1 MRNRLIAVV
10 AMSLLTVFPAAAA
23 NAGEPSIDFN
33 GAGWGHGVGMSQYG
47 ALGRA
52 NDGQDYT
59 KILTDYYQG
68 ASIGTLGTDVVDPGL
83 IFTNVA
89 SDITSTTLRV
99 SNGPATPRTGMV
111 VTRLTGEATEP
122 TETLLSGDKVVIV
135 DETPGQGQPNGCV
148 MTLTIAGADT
158 VWGPG
163 TCDLDVE
170 LATGGDGVEHVVSA
184 TNCRRP
190 TQCTYGEGVALHL
203 VDNASDQRTTHDCIG
218 SCAYGLEFQG
228 FDIAIE
234 TSLDEYTRGVAEVP
248 FSWPMDTLKTQAV
261 AARSFAA
268 SLVDATDHRDA
279 GCFCDLNNSSSF
291 QVYAGW
297 VGGMLSSSEWFQ
309 AADETAGEIMK
320 HTAAP
325 DSDIVRAY
333 YSSSNGGASEWVKE
347 KWGADLPY
355 LVSVPD
361 PWSLWTPNPRRDW
374 TFTRTGSAVIDAFW
388 GTSSDYTLAGAEVVA
403 HNMSGSAK
411 TVRFTAEKPDGSP
424 VTKDVSGAS
433 VAAKFGL
440 YSWYFDIDDSR
451 VNVSPPPPGT
461 GGATS
466 VGVQD
471 PRSGIWTLRNANGTT
486 DDFYFGNPKDIPF
499 IGDWNGNGID
509 TVGLYRE
516 SAGFLFLRHTNTQG
530 FADVDIY
537 YGNPGDLP
545 VAGDW
550 NGDGIDTVGIYRPS
564 QSRFYLRNT
573 NTQGNADV
581 DLAFGQ
587 KGDVPIAGDWDGN
600 GYDTV
605 GVYRPST
612 RMVYFTNSL
621 TSGAADFSYHY
632 LGASPGDRIV
642 AGDWNL
648 DGVDTVGVFRPSNAT
663 FYLRDTYT
671 QTNANIVIKLG
682 ASWMNPVVGYWG
694 Q

>member
-10 AMSLLTVFPAAAA
+10 AMSLLTVFPAAAV
-23 NAGEPSIDFN
+23 NAAEPSIDFN

-47 ALGRA
+47 ANARA
-52 NDGQDYT
+52 ADGQKYD
-59 KILTDYYQG
+59 KILTDYYTG
-68 ASIGTLGTDVVDPGL
+68 ATIGTLGTDVVDPGL

-89 SDITSTTLRV
+89 SDITLTLLKV
-99 SNGPATPRTGMV
+99 SNGPASPRTGMV
-111 VTRLTGEATEP
+111 FTRVTGEAVPP
-122 TETLLSGDKVVIV
+122 TATLFSGDTIAVR
-135 DETPGQGQPNGCV
+135 DETAGPGQPGGCV
-148 MTLTIAGADT
+148 MTLTISGAVT
-158 VWGPG
+158 EWGPG
-163 TCDLDVE
+163 TCDLSAE
-170 LATGGDGVEHVVSA
+170 LASNGAAVEHLVSA

-190 TQCTYGEGVALHL
+190 TQCTYGQGAALHL
-203 VDNASDQRTTHDCIG
+203 VDNGSDQRTVDDCIG
-218 SCAYGLEFQG
+218 SCDFGLEYQG
-228 FDIAIE
+228 FDLVVE
-234 TSLDEYTRGVAEVP
+234 TTLDEYTRGVAEVP
-248 FSWPMDTLKTQAV
+248 FSWPVDALKTQAV

-268 SLVDATDHRDA
+268 SLVVATDHREA

-297 VGGMLSSSEWFQ
+297 VGGMVLSNEWFD

-320 HTAAP
+320 HDAAP

-361 PWSLWTPNPRRDW
+361 PWSLWAPNPRRDW

-403 HNMSGSAK
+403 HNESGSAK

-440 YSWYFDIDDSR
+440 YSWYFSIDDSR
-451 VNVSPPPPGT
+451 VNDSPPPPGT
-461 GGATS
+461 GEATS

-471 PRSGIWTLRNANGTT
+471 PRSGIWTLRNANGSI

-530 FADVDIY
+530 VADVDIY

-587 KGDVPIAGDWDGN
+587 KGDVPIAGDWNGDGF
-600 GYDTV
+600 DTV

-621 TSGAADFSYHY
+621 TSSGADFSYHY

-663 FYLRDTYT
+663 FYLRDTFT
-671 QTNANIVIKLG
+671 QTNANIVIELG